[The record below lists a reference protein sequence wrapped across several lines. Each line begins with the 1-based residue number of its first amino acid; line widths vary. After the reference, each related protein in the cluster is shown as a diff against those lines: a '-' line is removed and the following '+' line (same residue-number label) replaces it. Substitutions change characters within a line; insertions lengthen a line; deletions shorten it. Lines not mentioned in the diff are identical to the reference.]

1 VTKLG
6 KIKLKM
12 TGLGLIN
19 SLTSEILTWLTR
31 MWQDK
36 IVEAIEDNIKNVVEK
51 QLSEFIC

>member
-12 TGLGLIN
+12 TGLSPID
-19 SLTSEILTWLTR
+19 SLTSKILTWLTR

-36 IVEAIEDNIKNVVEK
+36 IVEAIEDNVKNVVEK